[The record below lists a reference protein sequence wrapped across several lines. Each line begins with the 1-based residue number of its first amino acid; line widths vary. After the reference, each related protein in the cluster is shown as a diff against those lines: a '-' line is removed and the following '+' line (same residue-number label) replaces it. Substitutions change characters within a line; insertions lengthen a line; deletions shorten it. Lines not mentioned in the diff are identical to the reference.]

1 MTKSLQQRFTDRQ
14 NLILS
19 NSPTVSAKDLY
30 PDGEIVTPMQP
41 KAQEQ
46 LAKINM
52 LTVDQVRQMM
62 ALPKEQRKAFMD
74 DIVAGIQKNSTQN
87 QLA

>member
-1 MTKSLQQRFTDRQ
+1 
-14 NLILS
+14 
-19 NSPTVSAKDLY
+19 
-30 PDGEIVTPMQP
+30 MQP

>member
-30 PDGEIVTPMQP
+30 PDGRIVTPAQP

-46 LAKINM
+46 LARINM